1 MRNATIR
8 QGYLTASTGEGRGWG
23 EIETR
28 RRAACEIEQRRP
40 QASRPPTPLN
50 SIEPI
55 VCANGAWNRWFAS
68 FPRGVVGAPC
78 PIETERR
85 ERRATPFEEPPLHG
99 LASLALLTWTGGW
112 LRCPKIEV
120 RPKRVLFL
128 HYSLFKRK
136 KNLAPLT
143 WANCWEMDLIDAP
156 TFGKCLNSIRS
167 IFFLFSYWCL
177 LARAIPAY
185 FYGLFLRH
193 CVASVSRY
201 LIKSHYLSM
210 KKEIVLSKCSL
221 NNSLVH
227 AFEKRYQL
235 QKKNA

>member
-167 IFFLFSYWCL
+167 IFFFSVFVLMFACT
-177 LARAIPAY
+177 RDSC
-185 FYGLFLRH
+185 LFLWPISETLCRL
-193 CVASVSRY
+193 CLTLSYQIALSFNEERDC
-201 LIKSHYLSM
+201 IK
-210 KKEIVLSKCSL
+210 
-221 NNSLVH
+221 
-227 AFEKRYQL
+227 
-235 QKKNA
+235 